1 MASFWEELK
10 DLFKTDS
17 QRKEEKQQQIADAL
31 EAEKE
36 VTDKL
41 AALDR
46 EYRESLP
53 EEPEPD
59 LDKLFPESLGL
70 EKV

>member
-46 EYRESLP
+46 EYSESLP

-59 LDKLFPESLGL
+59 LD
-70 EKV
+70 